1 MKKNTFLLILVL
13 SFVLSVNAQNSES
26 SKFSLGVK
34 AGVNISNVKASGK
47 GISVSYSSL
56 TRFVGGIYGEYKFS
70 EVLGIQPELLYNGV
84 GAKNSGVK
92 DEFGY
97 LSLPILLKYSIP
109 NTGLG
114 IYAGPQV
121 SLALSA
127 KEKID
132 SIGTSTDMKSE
143 MKSSEFS
150 GIIGVDYT
158 FSFGAVISARYQL
171 GFSNFA
177 KDIPSG
183 YSMKNNAFG
192 ITVGYKIR

>member
-1 MKKNTFLLILVL
+1 MKQITWIIFLGLL
-13 SFVLSVNAQNSES
+13 FTLSVKAQKNES
-26 SKFSLGVK
+26 SNFSFGVK
-34 AGVNISNVKASGK
+34 AGVNISNMKASGQ
-47 GISVSYSSL
+47 GISISYSSL

-70 EVLGIQPELLYNGV
+70 EVLGIQPELIYNGL
-84 GAKNSGVK
+84 GAKYSGIK

-109 NTGLG
+109 RSGLG
-114 IYAGPQV
+114 IYAGPQI
-121 SLALSA
+121 SLVLSA
-127 KEKID
+127 KEKSD
-132 SIGTSTDMKSE
+132 SLRTTTDIKNE

-150 GIIGVDYT
+150 GVVGVDYI
-158 FSFGAVISARYQL
+158 FSCGASISARYQL

-177 KDIPSG
+177 KNIPSG